1 MSDSFQHNETVL
13 ESTSIFSGR
22 IINVRVDRVAL
33 PNGYISTREI
43 VEHSEAVAIVPLD
56 ENGDVLLVRQY
67 RLACEDAL
75 LEIPAGGMDADDKE
89 PLAAAQREMQEE
101 IGYKAERMEYLSGFY
116 VAPGYCN
123 EYIHLF
129 LATGLTPSRLDADLD
144 EAVEVVQMPLI
155 EALGL
160 ISTGDI
166 HDAKSIIGLLM
177 VARMKSS

>member
-1 MSDSFQHNETVL
+1 MSETFEHNETVL

-22 IINVRVDRVAL
+22 IINVRVDKVAL
-33 PNGYISTREI
+33 PNGYVSTREI

-67 RLACEDAL
+67 RLACEEAL
-75 LEIPAGGMDADDKE
+75 LEVPAGGMDPDDDE
-89 PLAAAQREMQEE
+89 PLAAAQRELQEE
-101 IGYKAERMEYLSGFY
+101 IGYKAGRLEYLSGFY

-144 EAVEVVQMPLI
+144 EAVEVVRMPLS

-160 ISTGDI
+160 ITTGEI

-177 VARMKSS
+177 AQRKSS

>member
-1 MSDSFQHNETVL
+1 VSDIFEHNGTVL

-22 IINVRVDRVAL
+22 IINVRVDKVAL
-33 PNGYISTREI
+33 PNGYVSTREI

-56 ENGDVLLVRQY
+56 ENGNVLLVRQY
-67 RLACEDAL
+67 RLACEEAL
-75 LEIPAGGMDADDKE
+75 LEVPAGGMDHGDEE
-89 PLAAAQREMQEE
+89 PLAAAQRELQEE

-144 EAVEVVQMPLI
+144 EAVEVVRIPLD

-160 ISTGDI
+160 IATGEI

-177 VARMKSS
+177 AQRKSS

>member
-1 MSDSFQHNETVL
+1 VSDIFEHNETVL

-22 IINVRVDRVAL
+22 IINVRVDKVAL
-33 PNGYISTREI
+33 PNGYVSTREI

-56 ENGDVLLVRQY
+56 ENGNVLLVRQY
-67 RLACEDAL
+67 RLACEEAL
-75 LEIPAGGMDADDKE
+75 LEVPAGGMDHGDEE
-89 PLAAAQREMQEE
+89 PLAAAQRELQEE

-144 EAVEVVQMPLI
+144 EAVEVVRIPLD

-160 ISTGDI
+160 IATGEI

-177 VARMKSS
+177 AQRKSS